1 MTKINRRQFL
11 ALSAASAGTAI
22 FASCTQRRAGNT
34 RAATDSSLNASPLH
48 QSQNGLL
55 ELDLE
60 AIESS
65 VDLGVKQASLLT
77 YNGQIPAPRLEA
89 KAGDRV
95 KIHFTNNLSQPTN
108 IHYHGLHIPITGNAD
123 NVFLKIEPG
132 KKLTYEFQIPS
143 NHPEGTFWY
152 HPHLHGLVAEQLFG
166 GLAGL
171 FVVRGELDEIPEI
184 KAAKEEFLV
193 LQDFALD
200 DDGRLMGS
208 SHMSLMAGRE
218 GDFITVNGQQN
229 PNFNLPENGLLRL
242 RILNASPSRFYRLA
256 LEDRPFYLIAT
267 DGGTLNEPTEVNE
280 VLLTPGQRVE
290 VLIKGNQESGQYRL
304 LNLPYD
310 RGSMGMMGGGM
321 MGGKNRD
328 EPIILATVNFESA
341 DESLALPTKLASISA
356 LPEPQ
361 AEKSFQLNHGMSPAV
376 GMAFLING
384 EPYSHDIIHTQVKL
398 DTIED
403 WELINTGVMDH
414 PFHIHGNAFQVI
426 SRNGQ
431 PESLLA
437 WRDTVLVKRGETVR
451 IRIPFKDFAGKTV
464 YHCHVLDHED
474 LGMMGNLMIEA

>member
-1 MTKINRRQFL
+1 
-11 ALSAASAGTAI
+11 
-22 FASCTQRRAGNT
+22 
-34 RAATDSSLNASPLH
+34 
-48 QSQNGLL
+48 
-55 ELDLE
+55 
-60 AIESS
+60 
-65 VDLGVKQASLLT
+65 
-77 YNGQIPAPRLEA
+77 
-89 KAGDRV
+89 
-95 KIHFTNNLSQPTN
+95 
-108 IHYHGLHIPITGNAD
+108 
-123 NVFLKIEPG
+123 
-132 KKLTYEFQIPS
+132 
-143 NHPEGTFWY
+143 
-152 HPHLHGLVAEQLFG
+152 
-166 GLAGL
+166 
-171 FVVRGELDEIPEI
+171 
-184 KAAKEEFLV
+184 
-193 LQDFALD
+193 
-200 DDGRLMGS
+200 
-208 SHMSLMAGRE
+208 
-218 GDFITVNGQQN
+218 
-229 PNFNLPENGLLRL
+229 
-242 RILNASPSRFYRLA
+242 
-256 LEDRPFYLIAT
+256 
-267 DGGTLNEPTEVNE
+267 
-280 VLLTPGQRVE
+280 
-290 VLIKGNQESGQYRL
+290 
-304 LNLPYD
+304 
-310 RGSMGMMGGGM
+310 MMGGGM

-437 WRDTVLVKRGETVR
+437 WRDPVLVKRGETVR